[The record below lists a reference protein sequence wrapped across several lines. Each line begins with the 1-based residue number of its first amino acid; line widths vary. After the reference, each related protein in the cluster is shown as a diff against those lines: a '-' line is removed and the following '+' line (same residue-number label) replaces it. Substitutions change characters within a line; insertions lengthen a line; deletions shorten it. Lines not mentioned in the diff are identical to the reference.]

1 MIKDIRILDRGR
13 RSKTGTGLAG
23 IQFAMSHDAGFG
35 IDGMQDLE
43 QLVQYNHL
51 LRSTVV
57 LVLLLRAARVT
68 ALVADAQTLRVEALD
83 MASSDVDR
91 SGVVQGSIPPHIE
104 VIAGIGA
111 ESACPMTGHQLLDG
125 VVLVGTGVGA
135 MEHKQAN
142 LPRRTTTVPLQQG

>member
-1 MIKDIRILDRGR
+1 
-13 RSKTGTGLAG
+13 
-23 IQFAMSHDAGFG
+23 MSHDAGFG

-43 QLVQYNHL
+43 QLVQNNHL
-51 LRSTVV
+51 LGSTVV
-57 LVLLLRAARVT
+57 LVLLLGTARVT
-68 ALVADAQTLRVEALD
+68 ALVADAQALRVEALD

-104 VIAGIGA
+104 VIAGIGS

-125 VVLVGTGVGA
+125 VVLVRARVAA
-135 MEHKQAN
+135 MQHEQPN